1 MGYITYITKENSMK
15 VGDLIKP
22 VFNENLYLILK
33 IVSGNDIPPILRDPD
48 DNDDLLLEV
57 TDFGGMIMHIF
68 NYECEVVS

>member
-1 MGYITYITKENSMK
+1 MK

-22 VFNENLYLILK
+22 LFNESLYLVVK
-33 IVSGNDIPPILRDPD
+33 IVSGNDIPPILRNPD
-48 DNDDLLLEV
+48 SNDDLLLEV

>member
-1 MGYITYITKENSMK
+1 MK

-22 VFNENLYLILK
+22 LFNESLYLVVK
-33 IVSGNDIPPILRDPD
+33 IVTGNDIPPILRNPD

-57 TDFGGMIMHIF
+57 TDFGGMTMHIF